1 MLYADSLEKYS
12 ISICMYVYTRK
23 QVRLVLQVLIT
34 SITCPFQMLLKHE
47 DGEGVRNSMN
57 RGTSFFSCD
66 ENLK

>member
-1 MLYADSLEKYS
+1 
-12 ISICMYVYTRK
+12 MYVYTGK

-34 SITCPFQMLLKHE
+34 SITCPFQMLLKDE